1 MSSRGSLA
9 VALRDVWKK
18 YSLREIFHRSL
29 REDIMRL
36 IRGNGQ
42 PLEKDEFWA
51 LQGITLEVPKGECVG
66 IYGPNGAGKS
76 TILKLIASVTYPT
89 KGSVEVFGR
98 VAPLIEVGAGFHPD
112 LTGRENIFVNG
123 TIIGMSIKEIK
134 EKLDDIIAFSELGR
148 FIDTPVKKYSSG
160 MYLKLGMAIAVHS
173 GADVLLIDEILS
185 VGDETFRNKCIDT
198 IQGLLDQGKTI
209 IMVSHDKSLL
219 EQIAHR
225 IVYIDQGIIIKS
237 QATTSTATC
246 RENIYLR
253 LTNNQQEED
262 LREEDLSYDKKFS
275 KTVLSPNCIK
285 SIF

>member
-9 VALRDVWKK
+9 VALRDAWKK

-225 IVYIDQGIIIKS
+225 IVYIEDGQVKKEQANIEHIIGAYHAK
-237 QATTSTATC
+237 Q
-246 RENIYLR
+246 
-253 LTNNQQEED
+253 
-262 LREEDLSYDKKFS
+262 
-275 KTVLSPNCIK
+275 
-285 SIF
+285 